1 MSFCLE
7 GPALSAGPNPGS
19 RQDNPETDVP
29 VVACKPRHHTPG
41 MASSN
46 RGNSMARNVDCTGKV
61 VTKTPETIAAYDD
74 RFHLLQVMADREALA
89 GSDILDVID
98 WFCNQHHRWA
108 ASTVRQYRA
117 ALCQELDRTQIH
129 PSRRPIF
136 EARLSKGPEPK
147 VGGPRKTSGKKRK
160 SLPQD
165 QFMTLI
171 DALAES
177 GKSDDLL
184 IRGFLVFGAA
194 LFLRPVE
201 YLGARV
207 NGTTLIVQN
216 AKATNG
222 RANGSSRSR
231 DIGPMGLK
239 AIATLRTFLTK
250 LREALAQAGCQKKL
264 YNRLAARLARLCKV
278 LGIARVSLY
287 TLRHVG
293 MATAKTWMS
302 PIEVAA
308 AAGHATSRTA
318 TCHYARRRTG
328 WVLKMA
334 GRPSPASI
342 AAVTDSRKAFRL
354 DSRLLAVTTAQDRNH
369 NRMIAEPVDS
379 QFCWSAS
386 EAPAVFAEIEEPS
399 QMFAP

>member
-1 MSFCLE
+1 MDKL
-7 GPALSAGPNPGS
+7 
-19 RQDNPETDVP
+19 
-29 VVACKPRHHTPG
+29 
-41 MASSN
+41 
-46 RGNSMARNVDCTGKV
+46 DCTGQV
-61 VTKTPETIAAYDD
+61 VTKTPQTIAAYSD
-74 RFHLLQVMADREALA
+74 RFHLLRVMADREALA

-117 ALCQELDRTQIH
+117 ALCQELARTQIH

-147 VGGPRKTSGKKRK
+147 VGGQRHTSAKKRK

-171 DALAES
+171 DALADS

-201 YLGARV
+201 YVQARV
-207 NGTTLIVQN
+207 NGSTLIVKN

-222 RANGSSRSR
+222 RANGASRDR
-231 DIGPMGLK
+231 DIGPMGMK
-239 AIATLRTFLTK
+239 AIATLKVFLAK
-250 LREALAQAGCQKKL
+250 LREAVLQTGCQKKVH
-264 YNRLAARLARLCKV
+264 NRLAARLARLCKAQ
-278 LGIARVSLY
+278 GIARVSLY

-318 TCHYARRRTG
+318 TSHYARRRTG
-328 WVLKMA
+328 WGLEMA

-342 AAVTDSRKAFRL
+342 AAVTDSPKAFRS
-354 DSRLLAVTTAQDRNH
+354 DFRLP
-369 NRMIAEPVDS
+369 IA
-379 QFCWSAS
+379 AT
-386 EAPAVFAEIEEPS
+386 IG
-399 QMFAP
+399 